1 MLGFFGPASPLLDK
15 RLFANGRDR
24 ELSEL
29 LIVYISALNF
39 GANFTTFTARDCS
52 DASAQIGGVNK
63 LFLAC

>member
-29 LIVYISALNF
+29 LIVYISALNS
-39 GANFTTFTARDCS
+39 GANFTTFTAQDRRNTETYNGS
-52 DASAQIGGVNK
+52 ITKQ
-63 LFLAC
+63 F